1 MNNSFAVIGLGRFGK
16 TVAINLANQGV
27 EVLAID
33 FKEERVEEVKND
45 VAFAVTL
52 DATDINALKSQN
64 MKDMD
69 AVVVAIGANFENLL
83 LSTANLIELD
93 SKRILAR
100 AMNQTQR
107 RILHKLGIEEVI
119 SPEIETGTVVAE
131 RLLNPH
137 IQNFFPLPD
146 EYQIAEVN
154 VPKNVAERTLMD
166 IGLENKYH
174 LQLVTILRKKV
185 KLINGVEHTNKK
197 LIAHP
202 DKDTVLH
209 TSDALVLMG
218 KARDIKR
225 FMQINR

>member
-33 FKEERVEEVKND
+33 SKEERVDDVKND
-45 VAFAVTL
+45 VAFAVAL

-64 MKDMD
+64 VKDMD

-83 LSTANLIELD
+83 LSTANLMELGT
-93 SKRILAR
+93 KRILAR
-100 AMNQTQR
+100 AMNHTQR
-107 RILHKLGIEEVI
+107 KILHRLGIEEVI
-119 SPEIETGTVVAE
+119 SPEIETGTIVAE

-137 IQNFFPLPD
+137 ILNFFPLPD
-146 EYQIAEVN
+146 AYQIAEVN
-154 VPKNVAERTLMD
+154 VPKNAAERTLKD
-166 IGLENKYH
+166 VGLEKKYK
-174 LQLVTILRKKV
+174 LQLVSILRQKT
-185 KLINGVEHTNKK
+185 KLINEIEEVKK
-197 LIAHP
+197 ELIEHP
-202 DKDTVLH
+202 DRDTVLLS
-209 TSDALVLMG
+209 SDSLVLMG

>member
-33 FKEERVEEVKND
+33 SKEERVDDVKND
-45 VAFAVTL
+45 VAFAVAL

-64 MKDMD
+64 VKDMD

-83 LSTANLIELD
+83 LSTANLMELG

-100 AMNQTQR
+100 AMNHTQR
-107 RILHKLGIEEVI
+107 KILHRLGIEEVI
-119 SPEIETGTVVAE
+119 SPEIETGTFVAE

-137 IQNFFPLPD
+137 IVNFFPLPD
-146 EYQIAEVN
+146 GYQIAEVN
-154 VPKNVAERTLMD
+154 VPKNAAERTLKD
-166 IGLENKYH
+166 IGLEKKYK
-174 LQLVTILRKKV
+174 LQLVTILRQKT
-185 KLINGVEHTNKK
+185 KLINEIEETKK
-197 LIAHP
+197 ELIEHP
-202 DKDTVLH
+202 DRDTILLS
-209 TSDALVLMG
+209 SDALVLMG